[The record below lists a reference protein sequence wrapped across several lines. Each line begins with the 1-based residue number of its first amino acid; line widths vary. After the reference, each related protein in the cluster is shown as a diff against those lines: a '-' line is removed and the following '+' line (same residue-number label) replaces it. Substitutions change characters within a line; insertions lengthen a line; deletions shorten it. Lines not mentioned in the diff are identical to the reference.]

1 MCLLV
6 VANKFH
12 PTYPLVL
19 VANRDEY
26 YDRPTAPA
34 HFWDDAPEL
43 LAGKD
48 LKGGGTWLGITRFGR
63 VAAITNYRD
72 PLNQRPGAP
81 SRGML
86 VRDFLLGKD
95 SPIHFLESL
104 KNKAG
109 QYNGFN
115 IIVGDMTNLYWYS
128 NKGPG
133 IIALKRGVFGL
144 SNHLLD
150 TPWPKVLR
158 AKQMLLDLLSSD
170 GLPPDEA
177 FFNLLLDQ
185 TKPQDSELPDTGV
198 GLERERIL
206 SPIFISSPV
215 YGTRSSTLIF
225 VDTRGN
231 VRFVEK
237 THDPGAPP
245 PTLREFQFT
254 LDSGS

>member
-1 MCLLV
+1 M
-6 VANKFH
+6 ANNKNW
-12 PTYPLVL
+12 Y
-19 VANRDEY
+19 
-26 YDRPTAPA
+26 
-34 HFWDDAPEL
+34 
-43 LAGKD
+43 
-48 LKGGGTWLGITRFGR
+48 GR
-63 VAAITNYRD
+63 IWKARSFCTSISSWV
-72 PLNQRPGAP
+72 
-81 SRGML
+81 
-86 VRDFLLGKD
+86 LLGWLSD
-95 SPIHFLESL
+95 LPAIASSDEAGGIAQETISYYL

-115 IIVGDMTNLYWYS
+115 IIVGVMTNLYWYS

-254 LDSGS
+254 LDSAS